1 MKVRSMVC
9 SPKFLAVFPLIL
21 VLLLGVACGGD
32 AATPPPAATAA
43 PTSTPQ
49 PTPTPQPTLD
59 FAALAQQFGSQ
70 VQRDIASQ
78 IAGIEFPEGLTAEDV
93 QAIVAAAISNIPEGL
108 TPEDVQ
114 AIVTQA
120 ISQIPEGLTAE
131 QMEAAIKN
139 AVDAGVQRAVSEAV
153 AQIPPTATPAPTEP
167 AGAMTLVETRLA
179 AATEMDV
186 ESNDPIIS
194 NSQNSP
200 QVVHMYEALVG
211 FGFEG
216 ELLPMLAESWEVDS
230 TATEWNF
237 QTPQGCTVPQE
248 SNRRG

>member
-1 MKVRSMVC
+1 MKLRSMVC

-21 VLLLGVACGGD
+21 ALLLGVACGGD

-120 ISQIPEGLTAE
+120 ISEIPEGLTAA

-153 AQIPPTATPAPTEP
+153 AQIPPHGHSSAYRTGRRYDSRGDP
-167 AGAMTLVETRLA
+167 AGGCHRDGCGVQRSDHIKLSKL
-179 AATEMDV
+179 
-186 ESNDPIIS
+186 
-194 NSQNSP
+194 
-200 QVVHMYEALVG
+200 
-211 FGFEG
+211 
-216 ELLPMLAESWEVDS
+216 
-230 TATEWNF
+230 
-237 QTPQGCTVPQE
+237 TPGRSHV
-248 SNRRG
+248 